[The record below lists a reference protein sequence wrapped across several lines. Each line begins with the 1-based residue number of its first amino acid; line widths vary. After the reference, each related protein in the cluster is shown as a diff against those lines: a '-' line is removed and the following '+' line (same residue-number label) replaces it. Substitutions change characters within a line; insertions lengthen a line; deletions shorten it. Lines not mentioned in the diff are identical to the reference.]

1 MYLETLDRSSDLM
14 AGPLKTSRSLTT
26 DFVFLTQEASSI
38 FVTESC
44 IDVLR
49 TANQLIGQDKYSWSH
64 YAGVPSKDT
73 NSICGPHQTF
83 ILVGGTHEPW
93 LRA

>member
-64 YAGVPSKDT
+64 
-73 NSICGPHQTF
+73 
-83 ILVGGTHEPW
+83 
-93 LRA
+93 